1 MLKRIF
7 PFLTWFENYNISMLR
22 IDLLAGITVAIII
35 IPKSMAY
42 AQLAGLPPYYG
53 LYAAF
58 LPPMIGALF
67 GSSRQLA
74 TGAVAIVSLM
84 TAALLEPFCIVG
96 SDVFIAYAIAL
107 ALLVGIFQ
115 LALGV
120 LRLGVIVNFLAHPVI
135 LGFTNAAAII
145 IGTSQLSK
153 VFGVHVEEAS
163 HQYET
168 VINIIKAAIS
178 DTHLPTLAFA
188 LLAFAIIFIL
198 KKKFPKF
205 PNILVAVVITTLLSW
220 QLGFQNNIKISI
232 EDIQSEETVKM
243 IEDFNSII
251 KEIDKLAINRV
262 ELNDQL
268 STSEEEFGKNSI
280 EAYDINQQIGK
291 INLLI
296 DNQKEKAGVYRHNLR
311 SLKFR
316 AIVRNGKKLYYLVDS
331 LPIIKYDDDRVWRMK
346 VENKILKSD
355 SLSFSGGG
363 AVVGDIPKGLP
374 KMGFPKISLDIILKL
389 FTAAIIISFIGFTEA
404 ISVAK
409 GLASKT
415 GQQLDPNQELIGQG
429 LANIV
434 GSFGQCYPVTGS
446 FSATAVNIQ
455 AGALTGMSQVFTGCI
470 VAFTLLFLTPLLYYL
485 PQAVLAVI
493 VIMAV
498 IGLINFNKMIHIW
511 HANKYDGVIVFI
523 TFISTLAFAP
533 HLDKGIMVGFMLSI
547 IFHLYQTMKPRVAEL
562 STDTAIPSDLI
573 DNTLQDAELYRLNS
587 CEFITIIRF
596 DGSLIFANTSYLEDE
611 VLNCISAKPTLN
623 NIIFVA
629 DGINTLD
636 ATGEEMLSGL
646 IIRLRQRKIN
656 VSFCGLKEQVTDMMK
671 RTDLYNKIEEKNIF
685 NTTSH
690 ALLSIYSNAHKH
702 EIGSDEEK
710 NCPLKKLVYYQSFD
724 TAKRSR
730 VLLVDDEQ
738 NFTRVLSKRMKVREF
753 DTTTAYD
760 GKGALELVESE
771 KPDVVVL
778 DLNMPGIDGMEIL
791 KRIKTEHPK
800 IEVIILTGHGS
811 EEKEQLAIK
820 IGAFAFLQ
828 KPIDIN
834 MLVKTVEDAYA
845 KIASR
850 SH

>member
-1 MLKRIF
+1 LLKRIF
-7 PFLTWFENYNISMLR
+7 PFLTWFKDYNIPMLR
-22 IDLLAGITVAIII
+22 TDLLAGITVAIII

-96 SDVFIAYAIAL
+96 SDTFIAYAITL

-115 LALGV
+115 LALGIS
-120 LRLGVIVNFLAHPVI
+120 RLGVIVNFLAHPVI

-153 VFGVHVEEAS
+153 VFGVHVEEAA

-168 VINIIKAAIS
+168 VINIIKAAIT
-178 DTHLPTLAFA
+178 DTHLPTLGFSI
-188 LLAFAIIFIL
+188 LAFLIIIIL
-198 KKKFPKF
+198 KKTLPKF
-205 PNILVAVVITTLLSW
+205 PNILAAVAITSLIAW
-220 QLGFQNNIKISI
+220 QFGFQNNIKINI
-232 EDIQSEETVKM
+232 EEIQSVETLKM
-243 IEDFNSII
+243 IEDFNSTING
-251 KEIDKLAINRV
+251 IDALAQNRV
-262 ELNDQL
+262 KLNDEL
-268 STSEEEFGKNSI
+268 TSAEAEFGKHSI
-280 EAYDINQQIGK
+280 DVYDLNQQIGK

-296 DNQKEKAGVYRHNLR
+296 NNQKEKLGIYRHSLR

-316 AIVRNGKKLYYLVDS
+316 AIEKDGKRLFYLIDS
-331 LPIIKYDDDRVWRMK
+331 IPIMKYDDDREWRMK
-346 VENKILKSD
+346 VENKVLKPD
-355 SLSFSGGG
+355 STQLSGGG
-363 AVVGDIPKGLP
+363 SVVGDIPKGLP
-374 KMGFPKISLDIILKL
+374 KMGLPNFSIDIILKL

-409 GLASKT
+409 ALASKT

-429 LANIV
+429 LANII

-446 FSATAVNIQ
+446 FSATAVNLQ
-455 AGALTGMSQVFTGCI
+455 AGALTGMSQVFTGC
-470 VAFTLLFLTPLLYYL
+470 VVGFTLLFLTPLLYYL

-498 IGLINFNKMIHIW
+498 IGLINFNKMIHTW
-511 HANKYDGVIVFI
+511 HANRYDGVIVFI
-523 TFISTLAFAP
+523 TFICTLAFAP
-533 HLDKGIMVGFMLSI
+533 HLDKGIMVGFLLSI

-573 DNTLQDAELYRLNS
+573 DNTLQDAEVYSLNS

-596 DGSLIFANTSYLEDE
+596 DGSLIFANTSYLEEE
-611 VLNCISAKPTLN
+611 VLNCLSVKPKLN

-646 IIRLRQRKIN
+646 IIRLRERKIT
-656 VSFCGLKEQVTDMMK
+656 VSFCGLKEQVSNMMK
-671 RTDLYNKIEEKNIF
+671 RTGLHAKIAEENIYN
-685 NTTSH
+685 TVSH
-690 ALLSIYSNAHKH
+690 ALLSIYSKAHLH
-702 EIGSDEEK
+702 QDGSDEEK
-710 NCPLKKLVYYQSFD
+710 DCPLKKLVYYKSFD
-724 TAKRSR
+724 FAKRSR
-730 VLLVDDEQ
+730 VLLVDDEKD
-738 NFTRVLSKRMKVREF
+738 FTRILSKRMQVREF
-753 DTTTAYD
+753 ETTTAYD
-760 GKGALELVESE
+760 GKGALALVESE
-771 KPDVVVL
+771 RPDVVVL
-778 DLNMPGIDGMEIL
+778 DLNMPGLDGMEIL
-791 KRIKTEHPK
+791 RRIKTEHPH

-811 EEKEQLAIK
+811 EEKEQLASK
-820 IGAFAFLQ
+820 LGAFAFLK

-834 MLVKTVEDAYA
+834 ILVKTVEDAYR
-845 KIASR
+845 KIDVR
-850 SH
+850 PN